1 MRRCRTLPAGVIEE
15 VTVKS
20 LLIPLGHWFRDPLR
34 PLVRDVCGFDAIR
47 RGGSFAGTVERLMLE
62 HESQRR
68 HHRRKLSTLLAFQLG
83 APAPAS

>member
-34 PLVRDVCGFDAIR
+34 PLVRDVC
-47 RGGSFAGTVERLMLE
+47 ERLMLE